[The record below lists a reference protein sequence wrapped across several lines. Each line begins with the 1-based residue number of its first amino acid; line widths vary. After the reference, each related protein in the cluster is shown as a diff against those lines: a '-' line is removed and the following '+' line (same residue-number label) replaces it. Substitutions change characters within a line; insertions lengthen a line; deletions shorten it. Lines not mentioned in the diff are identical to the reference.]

1 MKLAHLLPYLACLSF
16 VAAGVNER
24 RANEDSISVQT
35 SDTVP
40 ATISSTTTGDVESRD
55 EDGTNET
62 GFADSNSGTDTE
74 AGASGSQAGS
84 FSLSRGGLVAII
96 VVVAFVA
103 ILGGKHH
110 AQVFETRS
118 RC

>member
-24 RANEDSISVQT
+24 QANEDSTSVQT

-40 ATISSTTTGDVESRD
+40 ATISSTTTGNVESRD
-55 EDGTNET
+55 EDGTNDT

-103 ILGGKHH
+103 ILGGKHY